1 MPVLIVSAGLA
12 SYAATIDL
20 PFVFDDHTAIIDNE
34 NIRQLWPLTVAA
46 GAPIQSAMA
55 GRPVVAL
62 SLAVNYAVGELSPS
76 VYHAWN
82 LGLLI
87 LTGLVLFGIIR
98 RTLALPRL
106 SGRFGKSAA
115 SIALTC
121 ALLWVVHP
129 LQTEVVDYVTQRT
142 ESTMGLFYLLTL
154 YAAIRA
160 MTVDSGSS
168 LKWELVSIAAC
179 LFGMASKES

>member
-76 VYHAWN
+76 IYHAWN

-87 LTGLVLFGIIR
+87 LTALVLFGIIR
-98 RTLALPRL
+98 RTLALPSLSDRTPGLKTGPSSDTRL
-106 SGRFGKSAA
+106 GNAA
-115 SIALTC
+115 APIALTC

-129 LQTEVVDYVTQRT
+129 LHT
-142 ESTMGLFYLLTL
+142 
-154 YAAIRA
+154 
-160 MTVDSGSS
+160 
-168 LKWELVSIAAC
+168 
-179 LFGMASKES
+179 